1 MIYWAKAS
9 LNLTVLKPNPD
20 KPELNIEDL
29 WYRFA
34 LSFLLKKIDFL
45 KYSICNFHYSID
57 CEDFMNIESIN
68 TEIST
73 LGEAKILTPVQR
85 RADGTEG
92 ISFVSD
98 ENRVIIEVNER
109 GINQMVAEERPLPC
123 FEMAGPRRQIF
134 FDPSKLKCALVTC
147 GGLCPGLNDII
158 RSIVLEL
165 HYAYGVGNIFGIR
178 YGLQGFIARYGH
190 DLIDLTPKSVVN
202 IHDRGGTVLG
212 SSRGPQDID
221 EIIDSLER
229 MNIGLLFMIGGDGT
243 LTAAGRIADT
253 IFNRGLKIGVVGV
266 PKTID
271 NDIYM
276 VSRSFGFDTA
286 VDVATKAIISA
297 SNEAEGYP
305 NGIGLIKLMG
315 RHSGFIAAT
324 AVLAQQDVNF
334 VHIPEVDFDLNGP
347 QGLLSA
353 LEKRLAQRRHA
364 VIVVAEGAGQ
374 KFFEDEESE
383 QDASGNIK
391 LKDIGIYLKDAIISY
406 FAAKGIDI
414 SIKYIDPSYMI
425 RSLPANAND
434 RVFCNFLGRNSV
446 HAGMAGKTSML
457 IGHWN
462 NQFVHVPMHLI
473 AGKRKKVDPKGSL
486 WRSTLEATGQSSLKN
501 AG

>member
-1 MIYWAKAS
+1 M
-9 LNLTVLKPNPD
+9 NND
-20 KPELNIEDL
+20 
-29 WYRFA
+29 
-34 LSFLLKKIDFL
+34 
-45 KYSICNFHYSID
+45 SI
-57 CEDFMNIESIN
+57 M

-73 LGEAKILTPVQR
+73 LGEAKIPTPVQKR
-85 RADGTEG
+85 TDRTED

-98 ENRVIIEVNER
+98 ESRVIIEVDAQR
-109 GINQMVAEERPLPC
+109 VSQMAKKSLPMPS
-123 FEMAGPRRQIF
+123 FELAGPRRHIF

-165 HYAYGVGNIFGIR
+165 HYAYGVSNIFGIR
-178 YGLQGFIARYGH
+178 YGLQGFIAAYGH
-190 DLIDLTPKSVVN
+190 DLINLTCEFVVN

-221 EIIDSLER
+221 EIVDSMER

-243 LTAAGRIADT
+243 LTAASRITDRIAE
-253 IFNRGLKIGVVGV
+253 RGLKIGVVGV

-286 VDVATKAIISA
+286 VDVATSAIISA

-334 VHIPEVDFDLNGP
+334 VLIPEIDFDLNGP
-347 QGLLSA
+347 SGLLSA
-353 LEKRLAQRRHA
+353 LEKRLNDRKHA

-374 KFFEDEESE
+374 KFFESKKNER
-383 QDASGNIK
+383 DASGNIK
-391 LKDIGIYLKDAIISY
+391 LKDIGIYLKEAIGAY
-406 FAAKGIDI
+406 FAGKGIDI

-446 HAGMAGKTSML
+446 HAGLSGRTGML

-462 NQFVHVPMHLI
+462 NQFVHVPMNLI
-473 AGKRKKVDPKGSL
+473 ADKRKKVNPRGSL
-486 WRSTLEATGQSSLKN
+486 WRSTLEATGQGSLKN
-501 AG
+501 N

>member
-1 MIYWAKAS
+1 M
-9 LNLTVLKPNPD
+9 NT
-20 KPELNIEDL
+20 DL
-29 WYRFA
+29 
-34 LSFLLKKIDFL
+34 I
-45 KYSICNFHYSID
+45 
-57 CEDFMNIESIN
+57 M

-73 LGEAKILTPVQR
+73 LGEAKISTPVQKR
-85 RADGTEG
+85 TDGAED

-98 ENRVIIEVNER
+98 ESRIVIEVDSSR
-109 GINQMVAEERPLPC
+109 ISQMLKKSQPLPN
-123 FEMAGPRRQIF
+123 FELAGPRRHIF

-158 RSIVLEL
+158 RSVVLEL
-165 HYAYGVGNIFGIR
+165 HYGYGVSNIFGIR
-178 YGLQGFIARYGH
+178 YGLQGFIAGYGH
-190 DLIDLTPKSVVN
+190 DLIDLTCEFVVN

-221 EIIDSLER
+221 EIVDSLER

-243 LTAAGRIADT
+243 LTAASRITDRIAD
-253 IFNRGLKIGVVGV
+253 RGLKIGVVGV

-286 VDVATKAIISA
+286 VDVATSAIISA

-334 VHIPEVDFDLNGP
+334 VLIPEIDFDLEGP
-347 QGLLSA
+347 NGLLNA
-353 LEKRLAQRRHA
+353 LEKRLTERKHA

-374 KFFEDEESE
+374 KFFDSE
-383 QDASGNIK
+383 KNERDPSGNIK
-391 LKDIGIYLKDAIISY
+391 LKDIGIYLKEAIGAY
-406 FAAKGIDI
+406 FAGKGIDI

-446 HAGMAGKTSML
+446 HAGMSGRTGML

-462 NQFVHVPMHLI
+462 NQFVHVPMKLI
-473 AGKRKKVDPKGSL
+473 ADKRKKVNPRGSL
-486 WRSTLEATGQSSLKN
+486 WRSTLEATGQNSLKN
-501 AG
+501 S

>member
-1 MIYWAKAS
+1 M
-9 LNLTVLKPNPD
+9 NT
-20 KPELNIEDL
+20 DL
-29 WYRFA
+29 
-34 LSFLLKKIDFL
+34 I
-45 KYSICNFHYSID
+45 
-57 CEDFMNIESIN
+57 M

-73 LGEAKILTPVQR
+73 LGEAKISTPVQKR
-85 RADGTEG
+85 TDGAED

-98 ENRVIIEVNER
+98 ESRIVIEVDSSR
-109 GINQMVAEERPLPC
+109 ISQMLKKSQPLPN
-123 FEMAGPRRQIF
+123 FELAGPRRHIF

-158 RSIVLEL
+158 RSVVLEL
-165 HYAYGVGNIFGIR
+165 HYGYGVSNIFGIR
-178 YGLQGFIARYGH
+178 YGLQGFIAGYGH
-190 DLIDLTPKSVVN
+190 DLIDLTCKFVVN

-221 EIIDSLER
+221 EIVDSLER

-243 LTAAGRIADT
+243 LTAASRITDRIAD
-253 IFNRGLKIGVVGV
+253 RGLKIGVVGV

-286 VDVATKAIISA
+286 VDVATSAIISA

-334 VHIPEVDFDLNGP
+334 VLIPEIDFDLEGP
-347 QGLLSA
+347 NGLLNA
-353 LEKRLAQRRHA
+353 LEKRLAERKHA

-374 KFFEDEESE
+374 KFFDSE
-383 QDASGNIK
+383 KNERDASGNIK
-391 LKDIGIYLKDAIISY
+391 LKDIGIYLKEAIGAY
-406 FAAKGIDI
+406 FSGKGIDI

-434 RVFCNFLGRNSV
+434 RVFCSFLGRNSV
-446 HAGMAGKTSML
+446 HAGMSGRTGML

-462 NQFVHVPMHLI
+462 NQFVHVPMKLI
-473 AGKRKKVDPKGSL
+473 ADKRKKVNPRGSL
-486 WRSTLEATGQSSLKN
+486 WRSALEATGQNSLKN
-501 AG
+501 G